1 MDRPLPVPVLD
12 EYPLRSG
19 PIVLSAGLPEV
30 SVSATAPLKRSAS
43 EAFEDGSE
51 DETRHKKLKDTNGNT
66 RGDDTGANPD
76 GATLAN
82 NLEEELQCGCCSAI
96 VYRPVVV
103 NPCQHFFCGSC
114 VTLWIKNG
122 GTSCPACRTLS
133 TSVSFS
139 RPLQKVVD
147 TLLRHAPDKAR
158 SVSER
163 MQADALYHPGVHL
176 RIPSPRE
183 ASPEPALPS
192 ANSIY
197 VRPCPN
203 CLPGNQWGWRCPQP
217 IVDPDANPNN
227 GWLADDGNPPGHG
240 VCGNCENIL
249 ALQAPTTSRC
259 DFCQVSFCG
268 INVPQRCVACPLESQ
283 QPQSFSDIGDL
294 IQSGEVYECFDGN
307 TVEVD
312 LMLDY
317 LSAQGLSPKHI
328 YKEIVQ
334 HIQNQPRQFAPLIE
348 QEMFMDVHPVASGI
362 DPDPRAPRRR
372 ICRVCAAEIL
382 LFGLRE
388 WWVRE
393 RKKGFLEPHVLAR
406 PDCPDGSQCP
416 RQRHHAHAKE
426 FNHIIASPDPESAP
440 EPVPQPAPIREP
452 VMRSSP
458 GFPPAPA
465 APQLGQEAV
474 REPRA
479 GPSTGATVG
488 PISRRLLPLMDDL
501 PTPASFLPFLVAPA
515 EYPVD
520 LPEFGSAASSQD
532 FRDEVDALL

>member
-1 MDRPLPVPVLD
+1 MD
-12 EYPLRSG
+12 
-19 PIVLSAGLPEV
+19 LSVALPEG
-30 SVSATAPLKRSAS
+30 SASATAPLKRSAS
-43 EAFEDGSE
+43 EAFEDVSD
-51 DETRHKKLKDTNGNT
+51 DESKHKKLKDSSGNAKAHDG
-66 RGDDTGANPD
+66 RANPD
-76 GATLAN
+76 GVTLAD

-103 NPCQHFFCGSC
+103 TPCQHFFCGSC
-114 VTLWIKNG
+114 IMLWIKNG

-183 ASPEPALPS
+183 ASPESALPS

-203 CLPGNQWGWRCPQP
+203 CLQGNQWGWRCPQP
-217 IVDPDANPNN
+217 IVDPDADSNN
-227 GWLADDGNPPGHG
+227 AWLADDGNPPGHG

-249 ALQAPTTSRC
+249 ALQAPTTTRC

-268 INVPQRCVACPLESQ
+268 INVPQRCMACPLESQ

-312 LMLDY
+312 LILDY
-317 LSAQGLSPKHI
+317 LSAQGLMPKHI

-334 HIQNQPRQFAPLIE
+334 HIQNQPGQFAPLIA

-362 DPDPRAPRRR
+362 DPDPRAPRRK

-382 LFGLRE
+382 LYGLRE

-416 RQRHHAHAKE
+416 RQKNHAHAKE
-426 FNHIIASPDPESAP
+426 FNHIIALHESQPAV
-440 EPVPQPAPIREP
+440 EPAPQPAPVREP
-452 VMRSSP
+452 DVRSSIN
-458 GFPPAPA
+458 FPSPAPA
-465 APQLGQEAV
+465 APQPGQEGV

-479 GPSTGATVG
+479 GPSTSVAG
-488 PISRRLLPLMDDL
+488 PIARRPLPLVDDL
-501 PTPASFLPFLVAPA
+501 PPPPSFLPFLVAPA
-515 EYPVD
+515 EYPAD
-520 LPEFGSAASSQD
+520 LAEYGSAPSSQD